1 MKDKIKQ
8 ELREHIRVIKE
19 VTNKQI
25 SQIEIAANI
34 ILESLL
40 LKGKVVL
47 FGNGGSAADAQHI
60 AAEFVGRFLLERK
73 SFSAI
78 CLNTNASILTAI
90 GNDYGFDKV
99 FERQVEALVNPNDV
113 VIGISTS
120 GNSANVIRGMM
131 RAKEKHAKTIAFTG
145 GKGGKLKSIV
155 DLALIIP

>member
-78 CLNTNASILTAI
+78 CLKTDPSVVTAI
-90 GNDYGFDKV
+90 ANDYGY
-99 FERQVEALVNPNDV
+99 NH
-113 VIGISTS
+113 I
-120 GNSANVIRGMM
+120 
-131 RAKEKHAKTIAFTG
+131 
-145 GKGGKLKSIV
+145 
-155 DLALIIP
+155 